1 MNNNIRV
8 YDNIIPPDF
17 CDNIVNKFEANSNQW
32 QSESSSSYDF
42 TQIDMGRHRTSWQEE
57 TGELLNLLF
66 PCVSK
71 YKEDINP
78 MWPNKHGF
86 ELPRIKRY
94 LPNGTDEF
102 RKHVDVTDYK
112 NAKRFLVFFV
122 YLTDNEAGQTI
133 INDDFVSPCRKGSVL
148 MFPPLWT
155 HPHAGMQPVNT
166 PKYIVGSYLHY
177 I

>member
-17 CDNIVNKFEANSNQW
+17 CDNIVNKFEANPNQW

-66 PCVSK
+66 TCVSK

-78 MWPNKHGF
+78 MWPEKHGF
-86 ELPRIKRY
+86 ESPRIKRY

-102 RKHVDVTDYK
+102 RRHVDVNSYDH
-112 NAKRFLVFFV
+112 AKRFLDTSSCWYATSEYSQV
-122 YLTDNEAGQTI
+122 YCWFLSTLYL
-133 INDDFVSPCRKGSVL
+133 KG
-148 MFPPLWT
+148 PP
-155 HPHAGMQPVNT
+155 
-166 PKYIVGSYLHY
+166 PKS
-177 I
+177 